1 MKQFAL
7 AGNPNCGKTTLF
19 NLLTGSTA
27 YVGNWPG
34 VTVDKKTGTYKK
46 GSEPVQ
52 IVDLPGIYS
61 LSPYTPEEVISRNF
75 ILEEKP
81 ACVINIVDATNLERN
96 LYLTTQLMEIDV
108 PIVIALNMM
117 DEVEKSGDVIDAKL
131 LEEKIGLPVVAISAL
146 KGSGIK
152 ELMDRAIAVSKKP
165 REGVTVLKDSPIAH
179 LVQDVN
185 IALRAQGVGAPLF
198 HAVKLSE
205 MDEIETKM
213 HPELVRMVDEFKATF
228 KDDVFGTDLEAVVA
242 DARYKYISANY
253 STAYHKKNA
262 GGEKLTKSDRAD
274 KVLTH
279 RIWGIPI
286 FIVILFAI
294 FHLTF
299 SEDLFYISAIAGGL
313 PTLEDL
319 GMDMDNGAVTLLACF
334 YDGAVFSPGVILT
347 NLLNWV
353 LEWINVLA
361 EMACAGAP
369 AWVGSFVVDGV
380 LGGVFAVL
388 GFIPQILTLFLFFSI
403 LEDSGYMAR
412 IAFILDRIFRR
423 FGLSGRAFMPMVMG
437 FGCSLPAMIN
447 TRTLADEKE
456 RTSTVRVIP
465 FFSCGAKLPILTAVA
480 GAIVASAGVGN
491 ADVITMCMYILGI
504 CTAIVTVILMR
515 STTMRGEVPPFIMEL
530 PAYHAPRFSS
540 LMIHLWDKT
549 KHYIKKAFTIILAST
564 IVIWFFSSF
573 SFHWEFLIETRVID
587 GEEITAN
594 FRMDESILGGLGML
608 IQPLFTPLG
617 FGSQIGTN
625 GWVFAV
631 AAITGLVAKENVI
644 ATFGTLASTIA
655 GGYIATEEGI
665 SEVTAMIQNTTIG
678 VPALIAFIAFNMLT
692 IPCFAACATAKAEL
706 PKGKFKWT
714 LLFWLATSY
723 IVSMM
728 IYLIGEWWW
737 TCFIFA
743 VLIAAAIVAIV
754 IWNKRHP
761 LAKEAVAAAAGTDS
775 AALDEAAATREE
787 KK

>member
-34 VTVDKKTGTYKK
+34 VTVDKKVGTYKK
-46 GSEPVQ
+46 GAEPVQ

-108 PIVIALNMM
+108 PLIIALNMM
-117 DEVEKSGDVIDAKL
+117 DAVEKSGDVIDAKL
-131 LEEKIGLPVVAISAL
+131 LEEKIGLPVVTISAL
-146 KGSGIK
+146 KGTGIK
-152 ELMDRAIAVSKKP
+152 ELMDRAISISQKP
-165 REGVTVLKDSPIAH
+165 REGVTVLRDSAIAH

-185 IALRAQGVGAPLF
+185 IALRAQNVEAPLF

-205 MDEIETKM
+205 MDEIETQM
-213 HPELVRMVDEFKATF
+213 HPELVKMVDEFKSTF
-228 KDDVFGTDLEAVVA
+228 KDDTFGTDLEAVVA

-253 STAYHKKNA
+253 STAYTHKGAK
-262 GGEKLTKSDRAD
+262 GEKLTKSDKAD

-286 FIVILFAI
+286 FIVILFVI

-299 SEDLFYISAIAGGL
+299 SEDFLYISAIAGGL
-313 PTLEDL
+313 PSLEEL
-319 GMDMDNGAVTLLACF
+319 GMDTENAGVTLLACF

-347 NLLNWV
+347 NLLNWL

-361 EMACAGAP
+361 EMACANAP
-369 AWVGSFVVDGV
+369 AWVGSFVVDGI

-403 LEDSGYMAR
+403 LEDTGYMAR
-412 IAFILDRIFRR
+412 IAFILDRIFRK

-447 TRTLADEKE
+447 TRTLADDKE

-480 GAIVASAGVGN
+480 GAVVAYFGVGN
-491 ADVITMCMYILGI
+491 ADVITMCMYLLGI

-530 PAYHAPRFSS
+530 PAYHAPRFQS
-540 LMIHLWDKT
+540 LMVHLWDKT
-549 KHYIKKAFTIILAST
+549 KHYVKKAFTIILAST
-564 IVIWFFSSF
+564 IVIWFLSSF
-573 SFHWEFLIETRVID
+573 NWSWQFLINED
-587 GEEITAN
+587 GDN
-594 FRMDESILGGLGML
+594 LRMNESILGSIGML

-617 FGSQIGTN
+617 FGSQLGVEF

-644 ATFGTLASTIA
+644 ATFGSLAAVIVGSL
-655 GGYIATEEGI
+655 IATEDGV
-665 SEVTAMIQNTTIG
+665 SEVTAMIQGTGIG
-678 VPALIAFIAFNMLT
+678 IPGLISFIAFNMLT
-692 IPCFAACATAKAEL
+692 IPCFAACATARAEL

-723 IVSMM
+723 VVSMA
-728 IYLIGEWWW
+728 IYLIGSWWW
-737 TCFIFA
+737 TCFIF
-743 VLIAAAIVAIV
+743 IAAA
-754 IWNKRHP
+754 
-761 LAKEAVAAAAGTDS
+761 AAAASLIVLWNKKHPMKKETVSATVGLDE
-775 AALDEAAATREE
+775 AALDEAAVTREE

>member
-34 VTVDKKTGTYKK
+34 VTVDKKVGTYKK
-46 GSEPVQ
+46 GAEPVQ

-108 PIVIALNMM
+108 PLIIALNMM
-117 DEVEKSGDVIDAKL
+117 DAVEKSGDVIDAKL
-131 LEEKIGLPVVAISAL
+131 LEEKIGLPVVKISAL
-146 KGSGIK
+146 KGTGIK
-152 ELMDRAIAVSKKP
+152 ELMDRAISISQKP
-165 REGVTVLKDSPIAH
+165 REGVTVLRDSAIAH

-185 IALRAQGVGAPLF
+185 IALRAQNVEAPLF

-205 MDEIETKM
+205 MDEIETQM
-213 HPELVRMVDEFKATF
+213 HPELVKMVDEFKSTF
-228 KDDVFGTDLEAVVA
+228 KDDTFGNDLEAVVA

-253 STAYHKKNA
+253 STAYTHKGAK
-262 GGEKLTKSDRAD
+262 GEKLTKSDKAD

-286 FIVILFAI
+286 FIVILFVI

-299 SEDLFYISAIAGGL
+299 SEDFLYISAIAGGL
-313 PTLEDL
+313 PSLEEL
-319 GMDMDNGAVTLLACF
+319 GMDTENAGVTLLACF

-347 NLLNWV
+347 NLLNWL

-361 EMACAGAP
+361 EMACANAP
-369 AWVGSFVVDGV
+369 AWVGSFVVDGI

-403 LEDSGYMAR
+403 LEDTGYMAR
-412 IAFILDRIFRR
+412 IAFILDRIFRK

-447 TRTLADEKE
+447 TRTLADDKE

-480 GAIVASAGVGN
+480 GAIVAYFGVGN
-491 ADVITMCMYILGI
+491 ADVITMCMYLLGI

-530 PAYHAPRFSS
+530 PAYHAPRFQS
-540 LMIHLWDKT
+540 LMVHLWDKT
-549 KHYIKKAFTIILAST
+549 KHYVKKAFTIILAST
-564 IVIWFFSSF
+564 IVIWFLSSF
-573 SFHWEFLIETRVID
+573 NWSWQFLINED
-587 GEEITAN
+587 GDN
-594 FRMDESILGGLGML
+594 LRMNESILGSIGML

-617 FGSQIGTN
+617 FGSQLGVEF

-644 ATFGTLASTIA
+644 ATFGSLAAVIA
-655 GGYIATEEGI
+655 GSLIATEDGV
-665 SEVTAMIQNTTIG
+665 SEVTAMIQGTGIG
-678 VPALIAFIAFNMLT
+678 IPGLISFIAFNMLT
-692 IPCFAACATAKAEL
+692 IPCFAACATARAEL

-723 IVSMM
+723 VVSMA
-728 IYLIGEWWW
+728 IYLIGSWWW
-737 TCFIFA
+737 TCFIF
-743 VLIAAAIVAIV
+743 IAAAAAAVALIVL
-754 IWNKRHP
+754 WNKKHP
-761 LAKEAVAAAAGTDS
+761 MKKETVSATVGLDE
-775 AALDEAAATREE
+775 AALDEAAVTREE

>member
-34 VTVDKKTGTYKK
+34 VTVDKKVGTYKK
-46 GSEPVQ
+46 GAEPVQ

-108 PIVIALNMM
+108 PLIIALNMM
-117 DEVEKSGDVIDAKL
+117 DAVEKSGDVIDAKL
-131 LEEKIGLPVVAISAL
+131 LEEKIGLPVVKISAL
-146 KGSGIK
+146 KGTGIK
-152 ELMDRAIAVSKKP
+152 ELMDRAISISQKP
-165 REGVTVLKDSPIAH
+165 REGVTVLRDSAIAH

-185 IALRAQGVGAPLF
+185 IALRAQNVEAPLF

-205 MDEIETKM
+205 MDEIETQM
-213 HPELVRMVDEFKATF
+213 HPELVKMVDEFKSTF
-228 KDDVFGTDLEAVVA
+228 KDDTFGNDLEAVVA

-253 STAYHKKNA
+253 STAYTHKGAK
-262 GGEKLTKSDRAD
+262 GEKLTKSDKAD

-286 FIVILFAI
+286 FIVILFVI

-299 SEDLFYISAIAGGL
+299 SEDFLYISAIAGGL
-313 PTLEDL
+313 PSLEEL
-319 GMDMDNGAVTLLACF
+319 GMDTENAGVTLLACF

-347 NLLNWV
+347 NLLNWL

-361 EMACAGAP
+361 EMACANAP
-369 AWVGSFVVDGV
+369 AWVGSFVVDGI

-403 LEDSGYMAR
+403 LEDTGYMAR
-412 IAFILDRIFRR
+412 IAFILDRIFRK

-447 TRTLADEKE
+447 TRTLADDKE

-480 GAIVASAGVGN
+480 GAVVAYFGVGN
-491 ADVITMCMYILGI
+491 ADVITMCMYLLGI

-530 PAYHAPRFSS
+530 PAYHAPRFQS
-540 LMIHLWDKT
+540 LMVHLWDKT
-549 KHYIKKAFTIILAST
+549 KHYVKKAFTIILAST
-564 IVIWFFSSF
+564 IVIWFLSSF
-573 SFHWEFLIETRVID
+573 NWSWQFLINED
-587 GEEITAN
+587 GDN
-594 FRMDESILGGLGML
+594 LRMNESILGSIGML

-617 FGSQIGTN
+617 FGSQLGVEF

-644 ATFGTLASTIA
+644 ATFGSLAAVIA
-655 GGYIATEEGI
+655 GSLIATEDGV
-665 SEVTAMIQNTTIG
+665 SEVTAMIQGTGIG
-678 VPALIAFIAFNMLT
+678 IPGLISFIAFNMLT
-692 IPCFAACATAKAEL
+692 IPCFAACATARAEL

-723 IVSMM
+723 VVSMA
-728 IYLIGEWWW
+728 IYLIGSWWW
-737 TCFIFA
+737 TCFIF
-743 VLIAAAIVAIV
+743 IAAAAAAVALIVL
-754 IWNKRHP
+754 WNKKHP
-761 LAKEAVAAAAGTDS
+761 MKKETVSATVGLDE
-775 AALDEAAATREE
+775 AALDEAAVTREE